1 MKHLNKLLAVIAFL
15 SFSSL
20 SLMGQAEERIDLAP
34 AGFHHYRTSLAE
46 IGVSV
51 ETIDFNTFPIP
62 GIEARLYD
70 TDDSLLAVT
79 GPPLFFESLE
89 LGQDYT
95 VDLHAD
101 EDHLNGVSTFD
112 MVLINKHI
120 LGVQPLSSPYH
131 MIAAD
136 VNNSGSI
143 TISDLIVLRRLILSH
158 IDYFPSN
165 TSWRFVDP
173 AYTFP
178 GPTNPWLEPFP
189 ERITTE
195 ARTHP
200 SIPISFVGIKIGDIN
215 GDAQG
220 FSTIDDRSQGQPFV
234 LEVTGQQARAG
245 QLITAEFA
253 AADLAALGYQGTLS
267 FNEQALEWLELL
279 PGLANGANFNFARA
293 DEGLIAMSWNGELQ
307 AERTLFSLVF
317 RAKQEGLLSNWLSID
332 NRMVRAEAYRDNGQH
347 TELKLRF
354 NAHQEGA
361 LTADF
366 ELHQNAPNPFREET
380 VIGFYLPAA
389 GRATLKISD
398 LSGRLLQVVHQEAAQ
413 GYNQFLIDSKDLPA
427 SGLLIYSVETT
438 QFAASRKMLLL
449 NGQGW

>member
-20 SLMGQAEERIDLAP
+20 SLMGQAGEQLDIAQADLRN
-34 AGFHHYRTSLAE
+34 HRTSLAE

-51 ETIDFNTFPIP
+51 ETIGLDIFPIP

-70 TDDSLLAVT
+70 TYDSLLAVT
-79 GPPLFFESLE
+79 GPPLFFDSLE
-89 LGQDYT
+89 LGQDYI
-95 VDLHAD
+95 VDLHAN
-101 EDHLNGVSTFD
+101 EDHLNGISTFD
-112 MVLINKHI
+112 MVLISKHI

-136 VNNSGSI
+136 VNNSRSI
-143 TISDLIVLRRLILSH
+143 TISDMIVLRRLILSH

-178 GPTNPWLEPFP
+178 DPTNPWLEPFP

-195 ARTHP
+195 ARMHP
-200 SIPISFVGIKIGDIN
+200 SISMIFVGIKIGDIN

-220 FSTIDDRSQGQPFV
+220 FNTIDDRSQAKPFV
-234 LEVTGQQARAG
+234 LDVTGQQAQAG

-267 FNEQALEWLELL
+267 FDEQALEWVELL
-279 PGLANGANFNFARA
+279 PGLANEANFNFARA

-307 AERTLFSLVF
+307 AEHALFSLVF
-317 RAKQEGLLSNWLSID
+317 RAKQEGRLSDWLSID
-332 NRMVRAEAYRDNGQH
+332 SRMVRAEAYRDNGQH

-354 NAHQEGA
+354 NAPQEGVLA
-361 LTADF
+361 ADF

-380 VIGFYLPAA
+380 VIGFHLPAA
-389 GRATLKISD
+389 DRATLKISD
-398 LSGRLLQVVHQEAAQ
+398 LNGRLLQVVHQEAAQ

-438 QFAASRKMLLL
+438 QFTASRKMLLL